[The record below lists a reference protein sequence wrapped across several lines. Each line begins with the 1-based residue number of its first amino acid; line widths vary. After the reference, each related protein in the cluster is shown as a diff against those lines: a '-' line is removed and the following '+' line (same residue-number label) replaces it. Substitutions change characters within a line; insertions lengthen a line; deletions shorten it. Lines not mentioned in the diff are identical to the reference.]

1 MMRKTN
7 FARILLIL
15 SVGVWAVSACGPA
28 ASTPTPAQVATA
40 TVKATAAPATATPSF
55 SDGFTSADPET
66 FVIQEI
72 AGGPATLDVPL
83 VYDSAS
89 GEILQN
95 VYETLVFYNREKKA
109 EVVPMLAT
117 EVPTIAN
124 GGISADG
131 LTYVFK
137 IRKGVN
143 FHSGAEMTAEDVAFS
158 FQRNVLQGGSI
169 SPSWLVTEPLLGSTG
184 WNDIS
189 DQLDPDGSLE
199 LIDNRDMLKTMA
211 ADDPAKVSAV
221 CELVKS
227 KIVADNAAGTVTFKL
242 AQPWGPFVI
251 TTATGYGG
259 GIQEKSWVAANGGW
273 DGDCATWQNF
283 YAPTYDEQN
292 QKGVGSTTNGTGPY
306 KVKEWGDNEIILE
319 ANEDYW
325 VTEPLWAGAPT
336 GAPALKT
343 VIIKFVEEFSTRFAA
358 FQAGDAD
365 IIQAGSAENWP
376 VMDEQ
381 VGATCDTNGVCTID
395 DPELPFV
402 RYIKQDAAQRT
413 DAFFNF
419 KINVE
424 GGNDFIG
431 SGKLD
436 GNGVPPDFFSDVHVR
451 RAFAYC
457 FDWDIFI
464 TDVQQGEGVQA
475 NNVMLIGETGDEPN
489 GAHYSYDPA
498 KCESEFK
505 ASTWTSEDGKSLWD
519 TGFRLTVGYNAGNTT
534 RQSVAQIFRDNIS
547 AVNPLF
553 KVESQSLEWPNYLE
567 AYQGKKL
574 PFFIIAWGEDIPDPH
589 NWTFTYTKGAFGGK
603 QGMPAD
609 LLAQFEPL
617 VQKGAAESD
626 PVKRAAIY
634 KDFNKLYFENV
645 PAVLLAQAGA
655 RFYFQ
660 RWVNGYYTNALY
672 SYLYYYVLSKN

>member
-1 MMRKTN
+1 MMHKSN
-7 FARILLIL
+7 FAKILLIL
-15 SVGVWAVSACGPA
+15 CVGVLAITAC
-28 ASTPTPAQVATA
+28 TPAGTATPEQIATA
-40 TVKATAAPATATPSF
+40 TLKATLAPTDVPSF
-55 SDGFTSADPET
+55 SDGFASADPKT

-83 VYDSAS
+83 VYDTAS

-95 VYETLVFYNREKKA
+95 VYETLVFYNRDKKA

-131 LTYVFK
+131 LTYTFK

-158 FQRNVLQGGSI
+158 FQRFILQAGSI
-169 SPSWLVTEPLLGSTG
+169 SAAWLMTEPLLGSTSY
-184 WNDIS
+184 NDIT
-189 DQLDPDGSLE
+189 DQLDPDGSKG
-199 LIDNRDMLKTMA
+199 LIDSRDALKA
-211 ADDPAKVSAV
+211 EDPAALTSL
-221 CELVKS
+221 CEKVKS

-242 AQPWGPFVI
+242 AQSWGPFII
-251 TTATGYGG
+251 TLATSYGG
-259 GIQEKSWVAANGGW
+259 GITEKAWVAANGGW

-306 KVKEWGDNEIILE
+306 KLKEWGDNEIILE
-319 ANEDYW
+319 ANENYW
-325 VTEPLWAGAPT
+325 VKQPLWSGAPT
-336 GAPALKT
+336 GAPAIKT
-343 VIIKFVEEFSTRFAA
+343 VIIKYVEEFSTRFAA

-365 IIQAGSAENWP
+365 IIQAGSGENWP
-376 VMDEQ
+376 IMDEQ
-381 VGATCDTNGVCTID
+381 VGATCDQAGVCTID

-402 RYIKQDAAQRT
+402 RYVKQDNAART

-419 KINVE
+419 KINTD

-436 GNGVPPDFFSDVHVR
+436 GNGVPFDFFSDVHVR

-457 FDWDIFI
+457 FDWDIYI
-464 TDVQQGEGVQA
+464 KDVQQGEGTQA
-475 NNVMLIGETGDEPN
+475 NNVMLLGEIGDEAD

-505 ASTWTSEDGKSLWD
+505 ASTWKSEDGKSLWD
-519 TGFRLTVGYNAGNTT
+519 TGFRLTIGYNAGNTA

-574 PFFIIAWGEDIPDPH
+574 PFFIIGWGEDIPDPH
-589 NWTFTYTKGAFGGK
+589 NWTFTYSAGNYGGK
-603 QGMPAD
+603 QGLPQE
-609 LLAQFEPL
+609 LLDQFEPL

-634 KDFNKLYFENV
+634 KEFNKLYFENV